1 MDQNLSLEK
10 PELPTSKKT
19 SESLLEYNEMEKE
32 IEKGKAHLSLQTV
45 TVTTDSISI
54 ESTKFS
60 PCERKSDSPKV
71 SLQSDNKA
79 PECTAPQSD
88 ARDSDTA
95 PQMQP
100 CLSSSFTDTTNIAD
114 CINKLWSNTEEVPKR
129 YLVLELPDRTV
140 PQLFET
146 NQYQPDTRISDK
158 ESTTFAIVS
167 MEQPHET
174 ETDVTETMSQQT
186 VSDNLQIQPEVN
198 IQHDDGQNILGI
210 KVQKS
215 LEDEAFKA
223 EEMSIKTRIHTSENI
238 TVSVQNDPQ
247 MHMEHLTVQ
256 CETTPQS
263 NVETTSV
270 ELQVSSAEGNDIKAD
285 QGSSQPIATV
295 FTSEK
300 HVPMSPDDKSVTGDK
315 IQVETKVLSLDYEI
329 PTSHKTAVVVH
340 PEEATV
346 RVQMQQIS
354 IEMQDNVE
362 MSASSRPALLQA
374 SEQERVSA
382 EISLSEQD
390 TIKSEMVIELELLK
404 TTQDSKGEL
413 KDYNLKE
420 EVSRKDVLDLPKSLD
435 EKEILGDSQ
444 VRVLQLDIPTS
455 HEEQEKTFVMTAA
468 VPMADTAQSSMQW
481 EQKETAIQV
490 NPEEA
495 TLIVKM
501 QRISTETPKDV
512 AQSDSTQTVLL
523 QPVETETISAEIS
536 LFKED
541 TVKPQTAIEL
551 EILGTTQKPEELKD
565 YDLKEV
571 SKTDVPDVSHTLDE
585 KLVTGEKNLVEPQVR
600 VLQID
605 IPTSNEEQKQ
615 TFVMTAAE
623 PKIDTAQS
631 SLQCE
636 GVHVPSEEAE
646 VIVKVQPITLD
657 AQKYLDQSNS
667 SQNALLQSEAGAM
680 SAEINISKQDTVKPE
695 KLTEQELLKNTQD
708 RPMITKETGV
718 QKERSELSIHRG
730 NDIPMS
736 LDEKAEKVQ
745 VEPDVVLP
753 ASHEEHERSFVSKA
767 DVPRTDISIQSEHS
781 QVNKDLT
788 SADVQPEQEI
798 SFTIKVQQMKTK
810 MPVDLVAQCLSTQ
823 AALFQPGEA
832 KKTQSAEISLPEQD
846 TAEPQT
852 MIALETLKTARSV
865 EVKDYNMKQDVPT
878 KDVLDS
884 LKNLDEKSVAIKQ
897 IQVEPQVKVLQL
909 DIPISQKEQEKI
921 FVKTSAEP
929 KPDTAHLSIQR
940 ERELGNKD
948 DASAEVTQE
957 TEYIIKVQ
965 QITTDRQGDVTQ
977 SDSGPPAEVEIAS
990 AEINLS
996 MQETVKLE
1004 PVTEQELLKTTKH
1017 RSTVTKGLV
1026 IQGEQPKPNELD
1038 DIPMSLDDKTIT
1050 KEKVQGEPEV
1060 LVSPTSQEEDKRT
1073 FVVVTDVPRADVA
1086 HSSIQSEI
1094 IAVNKDL
1101 TAVEVQPEEAA
1112 RPEDVAQSD
1121 STQPSLLQ
1129 TREPETVSA
1138 EICLSEKHAVKPEL
1152 VTEQELLKTTDS
1164 RTDMSQINIECDS
1177 ELEKKD
1183 VSPADAHPGEATVGM
1198 EVQQISTETQEDVA
1212 LVDSTQP
1219 AVLPPRKIASAEIS
1233 LPEGEA
1239 VQSETVTEQELMKT
1253 TQFSTNVVLD
1263 SPKSV
1268 DKLSVIAE
1276 KIQAEPQVCI
1286 LQLNMSTSDKEH
1298 ERTLVM
1304 TAAASRTDTGQAI
1317 FHGEIEKEQKDK
1329 TAEVH
1334 PEEAAVRMEEQQI
1347 ITERQEDVQ
1356 FDSVQPGLLEN
1367 EAVSSTKIIV
1377 SEPHS
1382 VKSEIVSKQEILKT
1396 TEDRPMV
1403 TKDLVVQAEPSE
1415 ASVTVKEK
1423 QISAERPK
1431 IAAQSDF
1438 TLIALRQSSEAET
1451 TSAQIRLP
1459 EQDIV
1464 KQETLIELKILEI
1477 AQVRPTGIKELGVKE
1492 GTSKLLMHG
1501 MDDVPTSLS
1510 DKSVTVEEVVETQI
1524 DSEVLVLQVE
1534 VPTSRHE
1541 HKQTSFMIGK
1551 SDSAQPALLE
1561 PEVSGELLKT
1571 TEDRPIVTKD
1581 LVVQAEPSEASVTVK
1596 EKQISTERPKIA
1608 AQSDSTQTTL
1618 EQSSEAETTSA
1629 QIRLPEQDI
1638 VKQETLIELKIL
1650 EIAHPKVLTHGV
1662 EDVPTSLD
1670 VKFVKMKKIQMDPEV
1685 LVIPE
1690 VREEHVSR
1698 TDTSRSS
1705 IQCESSKEHRDTS
1718 AAEVLPEEAG
1728 VKTRVVEVQQFRTEM
1743 KEGIAQTDAA
1753 QSVLIHAGETEST
1766 CVEISLSE
1774 RDTVKPETL
1783 NKLKFLNATE
1793 ERPKDVNL
1801 REEFV
1806 TKDVLDAP
1814 KGQHEVSVTVEKL
1827 SMGSSVPTLQPNIP
1841 ATITTSVVIATS
1853 ARTDSDQ
1860 TTTKSEKITQT
1871 QELRSLEAEKEKPAS
1886 EMNKADAPKSFTK
1899 LLSEPVVYPKVQT
1912 DATNRKEEEEKQK
1925 KKIQEKEK
1933 ERSTSVELPFSI
1945 STTTTITTME
1955 ATGTRLKK
1963 LPQEQ
1968 VFSTDTSLQVVQI
1981 SSGDTVLGEEP
1992 HLKGLTPQ
2000 ENKIDANDMETEKTE
2015 LESPGEPSILTV
2027 IQLLKD
2033 MGPSSQLIE
2042 GKPLEDAPE
2051 VLISSTSS
2059 MDSHLSRV
2067 ISKLLNCKNRS
2078 AELSPT
2084 AMAQQVEEA
2093 QECRE
2098 AALAQVALLSQ
2109 LRGAVAE
2116 NRDTLEHLEDQWS
2129 SAAQDAANIIQ
2140 SKEAQLQMVTDY
2152 CQHIQT
2158 AKNAVDKATAELD
2171 ALQTSPQESSSK
2183 EAERLGSLQRSM
2195 EENRTA
2201 LGELLVT
2208 HSKLCPHLTRYERA
2222 IAETEQKNL
2231 QERWR
2236 VLERTVESMLH
2247 HTHVRSHKTSNLLSE
2262 LSDLQEHL
2270 EMIIKDL
2277 EAKFPSVTQWNC
2289 KKARQLMEANAEVK
2303 AAQQKYL
2310 HLQQLSELLL
2320 FSPQWEMETK
2330 EIHQG
2335 LQSVKDKISHT
2346 EELLAAQ
2353 TLNSNSPIME
2363 KIVIVMREGLAWARQ
2378 TESDIEGRKKRVAL
2392 LPEEVHRQLRDLKKL
2407 QSEVMAKQGQLESLA
2422 EEMTELLP
2430 QLDQV
2435 EEVPMVQ
2442 SLLKCLEELS
2452 KSTNEKLSKA
2462 VKEVESGLQTREKLS
2477 EQIADLDSW
2486 VVAHLQREA
2495 SRGPDSELRSPAEL
2509 DRRTRQIQET
2519 LDEAEKQEAVC
2530 EALFIKSKDITSEFS
2545 VTENCQLFDKLTNLQ
2560 EKIRTISSQEKN
2572 NKKELN
2578 ELTQTLDSSKK
2589 KLVTVENSLRQ
2600 MLVDLSRHRFP
2611 ITRESLQALEPFKHM
2626 ILEHKSQ
2633 VDLLQPWIPNE
2644 KTKELNSVIS
2654 ELHSKMC
2661 ALEMKARDQ
2670 ERYLNMRQCVEDL
2683 RESIQEQV
2691 HQTKEDGNDTD
2702 EKYRICQN
2710 LLIQFHLMKG
2720 LCEEARSKLHTISAD
2735 LYPSQLTAEQ
2745 QRLKQNE
2752 ESLST
2757 LEMTLYNNLSIIEWN
2772 LLMDL
2777 DLESERKATKA
2788 FLLKTQ
2794 KEFEKLPM
2802 LEPNDTAIDREYERV
2817 VSLTKTVESRM
2828 RALGVLEQKKGKKKR
2843 SGSQDLMDLKN
2854 AVLGQCESHMENITQ
2869 ARESLRSYTCSV
2881 KQAVQFLRD
2890 IEVSMLPPQGS
2901 AGVCGDRVE
2910 ETQQALAS
2918 LQQQFQIHVEQLQDQ
2933 TALHPYLSPLK
2944 VEQLQESILSQLLV
2958 MMSTLQA
2965 KGHVKLEC
2973 LSRCAEQHRNYIK
2986 CKEEIMQSVKSTANR
3001 LLQLITQKVTCLTD
3015 CTDQEANLRA
3025 LAEEME
3031 ALLRRL
3037 EELQEW
3043 CSEQSCRGSRETPM
3057 TCIWRWVLRLRHCTQ
3072 ELTTRSKQRIREW
3085 SDISDSVEK
3094 ASVLLQGVEA
3104 ELPDSSKVKASTEE
3118 LQDVLQSWEQYQD
3131 RLDCEHRALSALEL
3145 RTARLLGVPA
3155 HLEQA
3160 PPIQLCQQLQAMQGR
3175 YDNVKQRSREGLQA
3189 ARQELEDREK
3199 VREELQGIRVWL
3211 KAAASLLTE
3220 MEQSSSTQELQA
3232 LYSQLCTQKSLLHRI
3247 MENLKMKYSDMY
3259 TLVPVEIDSQ
3269 IQDIT
3274 KSLQQVEEKVGEAIE
3289 RSGPV
3294 HRLGAR
3300 MSDIEAGLRSVQ
3312 KRLEQRSPTVTQA
3325 KITQKRAWDELDA
3338 WHSRL
3343 AALEVDMQDLEKPE
3357 EVLILTERLVE
3368 VQQLHS
3374 QLAKQAEQRT
3384 TLISKIQTWLQE
3396 HQEMVKSSK
3405 SWMSEAQSWLAA
3417 PCTYTTAKCLS
3428 SHVHALQL
3436 VLDDSVQIRNTLQG
3450 FSSVLKEMSQVCDVT
3465 ALQEQLV
3472 EADRQVADV
3481 QDSFTAPLSQLEHAA
3496 AEVEA
3501 IESEV
3506 KRMENDVAEIKNLLS
3521 SPESFPSPREDS
3533 LKAVEQR
3540 IQSMRRT
3547 VAEIQ
3552 KCKPGLCLPEKAE
3565 ETLTVFTVVDQLQTL
3580 LLELEKKVPALF
3592 IQQPPTPTQAKA
3604 QAAQQTTT
3612 ELKTSASEKA
3622 TSEEA
3627 EEEQGQIRIARV
3639 EEDVLRRSGA
3649 TLLTVEQSSPEQRQ
3663 APTPD
3668 ITQEPV
3674 VVASEETEAATGQ
3687 STEQPTEDTKDVE
3700 GTTDTTETSSSEA
3713 LSKPLGAVTTQSL
3726 PESMESDQQVGSQSG
3741 PRLFEGVLHVCLER
3755 LSQLELWLQKSQRSL
3770 QAAGVAGV
3778 ATMQD
3783 SVEQQLLTCQEMF
3796 LEIEQKVASLSA
3808 LSQTA
3813 DQQHQ
3818 QSELGAA
3825 GSQQEAAE
3833 LLTTRL
3839 ELLKNNLV
3847 SFQQMLQ
3854 NRQEEER
3861 MSSNKGPQEQHLV
3874 SQADC
3879 QLESKERR
3887 SNSVQ
3892 EIFSSP
3898 KNKLLRQSS
3907 LQQQKELEH
3916 ELSEQ
3921 RGLTQAIARHGSR
3934 ALLYRQ
3940 ESEDHSQLS
3949 LRSPPAAADEE
3960 EDSAQKKWDHLHS
3973 QLLALEESWLLPPSE
3988 VTDSSVKRSNGTAG
4002 CMIARK
4008 NLKELQTCISH
4019 LRELGHTSAE
4029 LLNQACPAEGTHQTV
4044 DEGLFHVLHGA
4055 SLCLDSM
4062 KSMLCSP
4069 VLVTHEEEPQLRLLH
4084 LQSLSAELATL
4095 GSELVSQGSKV
4106 SNVPG
4111 LKCGQQCIDD
4121 LCRLLPVV
4129 QIALASRE
4137 KQLRILQEDSAEKQ
4151 AAAHI
4156 QESLQQQVEADQHN
4170 LPASLIH
4177 QATQLQG
4184 ELETVVGGVRSH
4196 CEELKSGVE
4205 LQKQY
4210 EQLVRSFEE
4219 LLSLG
4224 SDSFT
4229 QQPDTEL
4236 RSRAQLQKKLSSHM
4250 RFFQFLGDHFE
4261 ILRYLTNRVSDMPLE
4276 NREVTIKGLQDQVA
4290 RLQQDGL
4297 EKGTKMQE
4305 TLEMWSQWEKDS
4317 AWSDS
4322 LMRSI
4327 ETSFP
4332 KIPEG
4337 SEQESEKPL
4346 SYKEL
4351 HRILEENEAR
4361 VSQMLEGGRRLQRAG
4376 FSGVGVSVCKLEA
4389 RWTSLHKRLEHERT
4403 NFDKGRKL
4411 KSRFRHSS
4419 AALSQWM
4426 NEARQRIDRW
4436 SELTVSSNEEM
4447 DVEQRRELYLQSVA
4461 LTKELEAKSEV
4472 KVAVTGSS
4480 SQLLQLREAHSER
4493 DPEDKG
4499 TPLPKTS
4506 DIDMCSIN
4514 TQLRQIELDW
4524 SSLLVDVPVIQQTL
4538 HKRWLEMQTQQGAL
4552 LELQAWLG
4560 AAECQLE
4567 EYCNKINKNSCTN
4580 NDLAQFLKYFKE
4592 SQTEMC
4598 AHQITVDYVNQP
4610 LQSNSTE
4617 KDHRLRYEQN
4627 QYADE
4632 QGRLNHQWL
4641 SLQEKINS
4649 KIQEVEQ
4656 ELRNRV
4662 ECDARLQRIN
4672 SWIAVQNLWMDSAQT
4687 PSSQTE
4693 LQRSISVC
4701 QDLEEKIMQK
4711 SAALQ
4716 ELIDKVC
4723 GRQENR
4729 SCNLICQ
4736 IDKSIE
4742 TCAALTQRNDSVKQR
4757 LTQAQLLW
4765 SNMEEK
4771 LSHMV
4776 LKTVRASQTLKY
4788 YSGPRLSLQ
4797 ALTDLH
4803 EKLQLLQQETEA
4815 SEVEWDKLGQNIL
4828 SLRDTISPAA
4838 AAIISKCL
4846 DRQRDSWTIVTG
4858 ALGQQLQRC
4867 QKVLTVWQVYDK
4879 CAGSL
4884 AERLQA
4890 LQSDATSVLSS
4901 TPGQDNTVKLFTVKI
4916 ENVQS
4921 FLQRTDTLQS
4931 DLEVVL
4937 KASKDLIS
4945 HLEPSAASLV
4955 QSECRLLPRGV
4966 LQLRQQ
4972 LSKNLGHLQE
4982 ELKQVQ
4988 EFENEM
4994 ESLERNLEV
5003 WQQRLEDPALK
5014 VDQSGLMELSGL
5026 SADLD
5031 VLNERSCS
5039 LTLEDAAAHRLQFL
5053 NRRWADAS
5061 ARAEE
5066 ACSELQTE
5074 VLRQQRFEQKCESW
5088 MSFLQRMEDSLA
5100 VDVAGSYDG
5109 LRQQLCTHKHFQ
5121 AELSIGHQILHS
5133 VITDALHLLQKGEVE
5148 GRSDFILKLAQL
5160 REQWQGAVQRADQRR
5175 SLVEGLVKH
5184 WHLYSRSLRKLQRF
5198 LADTQTL
5205 LPSAGLTC
5213 CSLQQLRRSLHD
5225 LQHKEL
5231 LFQRYQSSFINTLE
5245 VGRQL
5250 FSMGD
5255 EETQTQL
5262 QTDLGTLQE
5271 EWDNL
5276 HSLLFKRL
5284 ELTEAI
5290 IKNWERCETGL
5301 TDSMLQLKDMK
5312 TRLNQTMPECDDD
5325 LESAKLYKKN
5335 KISLEDWAESLTEL
5349 SSMKTDLSQYIIA
5362 DDVLLLQEQVE
5373 HLHCQWEELCF
5384 KVSLRKQEIADRL
5397 NAWIIFNEKNKELCE
5412 WLTQMENKVAHNSD
5426 LNIEEMVEK
5435 LKKDCMEEINLFSE
5449 NKTHLKQLGEQLIT
5463 ASNKTKETEI
5473 NDKLKDVNDRW
5484 QHLFDHIEARVRK
5497 LKETLVTVQQLD
5509 KNMSNLRTW
5518 LSRIET
5524 ELAKPVV
5531 YSTCHSDEIQR
5542 KLAEQQDLQRDIE
5555 QHTESV
5561 ASVLTLCDVLLHDAD
5576 ACGSDSEND
5585 SIQQTTLSLDRRWRN
5600 ICAMSMERR
5609 MRIEETWRLWC
5620 KFLDDYSRF
5629 EHWLKTAELTA
5640 ASPDSADVLYTSAK
5654 EELKKF
5660 EAFQRQVHERLTQLE
5675 LVNKQ
5680 YRRLARENRTDA
5692 ASKLKVM
5699 VHEGN
5704 QRWDSLQRRV
5714 AAVLRRLKYFTSQRE
5729 DFEGTREGI
5738 LVWLTEMD
5746 LQLTNVEHFSESDIE
5761 EKMRELNGFQQ
5772 EITLNTNKI
5781 DALIVFGENL
5791 IQKSAPLDAVLI
5803 EDELEELHSYC
5814 QEVFGRVARFHHRLV
5829 NRRPVLE
5836 EEERE
5841 MSDRDTDRD
5850 DSPDLTPSWMAER
5863 RRKEVDIA
5871 VGGVSGGPQ
5880 VMCHLLVP
5888 PIERSGRETPLSV
5901 DSIPLE
5907 WDHTVDVGGS
5917 SSHEDDEDATFFSA
5931 LSDMKVTENSESFF
5945 KVTASAVKAA
5955 SVTSV
5960 TDMPSWHLPGSPE
5973 RKQLPRD
5980 IIQALSSFPTHTTG
5994 TPFNQQGYAKLMSEC
6009 SGSIDSVKRVK
6020 LMLNDEE
6027 ELEDAGLTSSTA
6039 SKHTSTGVIE
6049 RWELL
6054 QAHKNAADIKQ
6065 NLEQWQKLNSDLS
6078 DVTSWLG
6085 RVLPELERLK
6095 RIAPSTSI
6103 RDIEVNIRKF
6113 KEMQKIF
6120 NSYKCLMISIN
6131 LSSRHFLRDDSTEL
6145 HEQQE
6150 ALDSANHSWTQ
6161 ACSGLE
6167 SWERSLHSAV
6177 MQCQEFHE
6185 TLHSLLLWLAQAE
6198 DKLRTVNVNDRSHSA
6213 LLQHRD
6219 TLTALQEELRGR
6231 QRRVSSLQAISS
6243 QLLLEATGEDSVEAK
6258 EKVHVISNKLHLLL
6272 RQVAADL
6279 RTLQGTLEEAGLQAA
6294 PVRQSATKREERQD
6308 SSPQRP
6314 LFYRVLRAAFPLHLL
6329 FFMLLVL
6336 ACLVPLSEENY
6347 SCTLTNNFARSFYPM
6362 LHYTNGPPPT

>member
-1 MDQNLSLEK
+1 
-10 PELPTSKKT
+10 
-19 SESLLEYNEMEKE
+19 
-32 IEKGKAHLSLQTV
+32 
-45 TVTTDSISI
+45 
-54 ESTKFS
+54 
-60 PCERKSDSPKV
+60 
-71 SLQSDNKA
+71 
-79 PECTAPQSD
+79 
-88 ARDSDTA
+88 
-95 PQMQP
+95 
-100 CLSSSFTDTTNIAD
+100 
-114 CINKLWSNTEEVPKR
+114 
-129 YLVLELPDRTV
+129 
-140 PQLFET
+140 
-146 NQYQPDTRISDK
+146 
-158 ESTTFAIVS
+158 
-167 MEQPHET
+167 
-174 ETDVTETMSQQT
+174 
-186 VSDNLQIQPEVN
+186 
-198 IQHDDGQNILGI
+198 
-210 KVQKS
+210 
-215 LEDEAFKA
+215 
-223 EEMSIKTRIHTSENI
+223 
-238 TVSVQNDPQ
+238 
-247 MHMEHLTVQ
+247 
-256 CETTPQS
+256 
-263 NVETTSV
+263 
-270 ELQVSSAEGNDIKAD
+270 
-285 QGSSQPIATV
+285 
-295 FTSEK
+295 
-300 HVPMSPDDKSVTGDK
+300 
-315 IQVETKVLSLDYEI
+315 
-329 PTSHKTAVVVH
+329 
-340 PEEATV
+340 
-346 RVQMQQIS
+346 
-354 IEMQDNVE
+354 
-362 MSASSRPALLQA
+362 
-374 SEQERVSA
+374 
-382 EISLSEQD
+382 
-390 TIKSEMVIELELLK
+390 
-404 TTQDSKGEL
+404 
-413 KDYNLKE
+413 
-420 EVSRKDVLDLPKSLD
+420 
-435 EKEILGDSQ
+435 
-444 VRVLQLDIPTS
+444 
-455 HEEQEKTFVMTAA
+455 
-468 VPMADTAQSSMQW
+468 
-481 EQKETAIQV
+481 
-490 NPEEA
+490 
-495 TLIVKM
+495 
-501 QRISTETPKDV
+501 
-512 AQSDSTQTVLL
+512 
-523 QPVETETISAEIS
+523 
-536 LFKED
+536 
-541 TVKPQTAIEL
+541 
-551 EILGTTQKPEELKD
+551 
-565 YDLKEV
+565 
-571 SKTDVPDVSHTLDE
+571 
-585 KLVTGEKNLVEPQVR
+585 
-600 VLQID
+600 
-605 IPTSNEEQKQ
+605 
-615 TFVMTAAE
+615 
-623 PKIDTAQS
+623 
-631 SLQCE
+631 
-636 GVHVPSEEAE
+636 
-646 VIVKVQPITLD
+646 
-657 AQKYLDQSNS
+657 
-667 SQNALLQSEAGAM
+667 
-680 SAEINISKQDTVKPE
+680 
-695 KLTEQELLKNTQD
+695 
-708 RPMITKETGV
+708 
-718 QKERSELSIHRG
+718 
-730 NDIPMS
+730 
-736 LDEKAEKVQ
+736 
-745 VEPDVVLP
+745 
-753 ASHEEHERSFVSKA
+753 
-767 DVPRTDISIQSEHS
+767 
-781 QVNKDLT
+781 
-788 SADVQPEQEI
+788 
-798 SFTIKVQQMKTK
+798 
-810 MPVDLVAQCLSTQ
+810 
-823 AALFQPGEA
+823 
-832 KKTQSAEISLPEQD
+832 
-846 TAEPQT
+846 
-852 MIALETLKTARSV
+852 
-865 EVKDYNMKQDVPT
+865 
-878 KDVLDS
+878 
-884 LKNLDEKSVAIKQ
+884 
-897 IQVEPQVKVLQL
+897 
-909 DIPISQKEQEKI
+909 
-921 FVKTSAEP
+921 
-929 KPDTAHLSIQR
+929 
-940 ERELGNKD
+940 
-948 DASAEVTQE
+948 
-957 TEYIIKVQ
+957 
-965 QITTDRQGDVTQ
+965 
-977 SDSGPPAEVEIAS
+977 
-990 AEINLS
+990 
-996 MQETVKLE
+996 
-1004 PVTEQELLKTTKH
+1004 
-1017 RSTVTKGLV
+1017 
-1026 IQGEQPKPNELD
+1026 
-1038 DIPMSLDDKTIT
+1038 
-1050 KEKVQGEPEV
+1050 
-1060 LVSPTSQEEDKRT
+1060 
-1073 FVVVTDVPRADVA
+1073 
-1086 HSSIQSEI
+1086 
-1094 IAVNKDL
+1094 
-1101 TAVEVQPEEAA
+1101 
-1112 RPEDVAQSD
+1112 
-1121 STQPSLLQ
+1121 
-1129 TREPETVSA
+1129 
-1138 EICLSEKHAVKPEL
+1138 
-1152 VTEQELLKTTDS
+1152 
-1164 RTDMSQINIECDS
+1164 
-1177 ELEKKD
+1177 
-1183 VSPADAHPGEATVGM
+1183 
-1198 EVQQISTETQEDVA
+1198 
-1212 LVDSTQP
+1212 
-1219 AVLPPRKIASAEIS
+1219 
-1233 LPEGEA
+1233 
-1239 VQSETVTEQELMKT
+1239 
-1253 TQFSTNVVLD
+1253 
-1263 SPKSV
+1263 
-1268 DKLSVIAE
+1268 
-1276 KIQAEPQVCI
+1276 
-1286 LQLNMSTSDKEH
+1286 
-1298 ERTLVM
+1298 
-1304 TAAASRTDTGQAI
+1304 
-1317 FHGEIEKEQKDK
+1317 
-1329 TAEVH
+1329 
-1334 PEEAAVRMEEQQI
+1334 
-1347 ITERQEDVQ
+1347 
-1356 FDSVQPGLLEN
+1356 
-1367 EAVSSTKIIV
+1367 
-1377 SEPHS
+1377 
-1382 VKSEIVSKQEILKT
+1382 
-1396 TEDRPMV
+1396 
-1403 TKDLVVQAEPSE
+1403 
-1415 ASVTVKEK
+1415 
-1423 QISAERPK
+1423 
-1431 IAAQSDF
+1431 
-1438 TLIALRQSSEAET
+1438 
-1451 TSAQIRLP
+1451 
-1459 EQDIV
+1459 
-1464 KQETLIELKILEI
+1464 
-1477 AQVRPTGIKELGVKE
+1477 
-1492 GTSKLLMHG
+1492 
-1501 MDDVPTSLS
+1501 
-1510 DKSVTVEEVVETQI
+1510 
-1524 DSEVLVLQVE
+1524 
-1534 VPTSRHE
+1534 
-1541 HKQTSFMIGK
+1541 
-1551 SDSAQPALLE
+1551 
-1561 PEVSGELLKT
+1561 
-1571 TEDRPIVTKD
+1571 
-1581 LVVQAEPSEASVTVK
+1581 
-1596 EKQISTERPKIA
+1596 
-1608 AQSDSTQTTL
+1608 
-1618 EQSSEAETTSA
+1618 
-1629 QIRLPEQDI
+1629 
-1638 VKQETLIELKIL
+1638 
-1650 EIAHPKVLTHGV
+1650 
-1662 EDVPTSLD
+1662 
-1670 VKFVKMKKIQMDPEV
+1670 
-1685 LVIPE
+1685 
-1690 VREEHVSR
+1690 
-1698 TDTSRSS
+1698 
-1705 IQCESSKEHRDTS
+1705 
-1718 AAEVLPEEAG
+1718 
-1728 VKTRVVEVQQFRTEM
+1728 
-1743 KEGIAQTDAA
+1743 
-1753 QSVLIHAGETEST
+1753 
-1766 CVEISLSE
+1766 
-1774 RDTVKPETL
+1774 
-1783 NKLKFLNATE
+1783 
-1793 ERPKDVNL
+1793 
-1801 REEFV
+1801 
-1806 TKDVLDAP
+1806 
-1814 KGQHEVSVTVEKL
+1814 
-1827 SMGSSVPTLQPNIP
+1827 
-1841 ATITTSVVIATS
+1841 
-1853 ARTDSDQ
+1853 
-1860 TTTKSEKITQT
+1860 
-1871 QELRSLEAEKEKPAS
+1871 
-1886 EMNKADAPKSFTK
+1886 
-1899 LLSEPVVYPKVQT
+1899 
-1912 DATNRKEEEEKQK
+1912 
-1925 KKIQEKEK
+1925 
-1933 ERSTSVELPFSI
+1933 
-1945 STTTTITTME
+1945 
-1955 ATGTRLKK
+1955 
-1963 LPQEQ
+1963 
-1968 VFSTDTSLQVVQI
+1968 
-1981 SSGDTVLGEEP
+1981 
-1992 HLKGLTPQ
+1992 
-2000 ENKIDANDMETEKTE
+2000 
-2015 LESPGEPSILTV
+2015 
-2027 IQLLKD
+2027 
-2033 MGPSSQLIE
+2033 
-2042 GKPLEDAPE
+2042 
-2051 VLISSTSS
+2051 
-2059 MDSHLSRV
+2059 
-2067 ISKLLNCKNRS
+2067 
-2078 AELSPT
+2078 
-2084 AMAQQVEEA
+2084 
-2093 QECRE
+2093 
-2098 AALAQVALLSQ
+2098 
-2109 LRGAVAE
+2109 
-2116 NRDTLEHLEDQWS
+2116 
-2129 SAAQDAANIIQ
+2129 
-2140 SKEAQLQMVTDY
+2140 
-2152 CQHIQT
+2152 
-2158 AKNAVDKATAELD
+2158 
-2171 ALQTSPQESSSK
+2171 
-2183 EAERLGSLQRSM
+2183 
-2195 EENRTA
+2195 
-2201 LGELLVT
+2201 
-2208 HSKLCPHLTRYERA
+2208 
-2222 IAETEQKNL
+2222 
-2231 QERWR
+2231 
-2236 VLERTVESMLH
+2236 
-2247 HTHVRSHKTSNLLSE
+2247 
-2262 LSDLQEHL
+2262 
-2270 EMIIKDL
+2270 
-2277 EAKFPSVTQWNC
+2277 
-2289 KKARQLMEANAEVK
+2289 
-2303 AAQQKYL
+2303 
-2310 HLQQLSELLL
+2310 
-2320 FSPQWEMETK
+2320 
-2330 EIHQG
+2330 
-2335 LQSVKDKISHT
+2335 
-2346 EELLAAQ
+2346 
-2353 TLNSNSPIME
+2353 
-2363 KIVIVMREGLAWARQ
+2363 
-2378 TESDIEGRKKRVAL
+2378 
-2392 LPEEVHRQLRDLKKL
+2392 
-2407 QSEVMAKQGQLESLA
+2407 
-2422 EEMTELLP
+2422 
-2430 QLDQV
+2430 
-2435 EEVPMVQ
+2435 
-2442 SLLKCLEELS
+2442 
-2452 KSTNEKLSKA
+2452 
-2462 VKEVESGLQTREKLS
+2462 
-2477 EQIADLDSW
+2477 
-2486 VVAHLQREA
+2486 
-2495 SRGPDSELRSPAEL
+2495 
-2509 DRRTRQIQET
+2509 
-2519 LDEAEKQEAVC
+2519 
-2530 EALFIKSKDITSEFS
+2530 
-2545 VTENCQLFDKLTNLQ
+2545 
-2560 EKIRTISSQEKN
+2560 
-2572 NKKELN
+2572 
-2578 ELTQTLDSSKK
+2578 
-2589 KLVTVENSLRQ
+2589 
-2600 MLVDLSRHRFP
+2600 
-2611 ITRESLQALEPFKHM
+2611 
-2626 ILEHKSQ
+2626 
-2633 VDLLQPWIPNE
+2633 
-2644 KTKELNSVIS
+2644 
-2654 ELHSKMC
+2654 
-2661 ALEMKARDQ
+2661 
-2670 ERYLNMRQCVEDL
+2670 
-2683 RESIQEQV
+2683 
-2691 HQTKEDGNDTD
+2691 
-2702 EKYRICQN
+2702 
-2710 LLIQFHLMKG
+2710 
-2720 LCEEARSKLHTISAD
+2720 
-2735 LYPSQLTAEQ
+2735 
-2745 QRLKQNE
+2745 
-2752 ESLST
+2752 
-2757 LEMTLYNNLSIIEWN
+2757 
-2772 LLMDL
+2772 
-2777 DLESERKATKA
+2777 
-2788 FLLKTQ
+2788 
-2794 KEFEKLPM
+2794 
-2802 LEPNDTAIDREYERV
+2802 
-2817 VSLTKTVESRM
+2817 
-2828 RALGVLEQKKGKKKR
+2828 
-2843 SGSQDLMDLKN
+2843 
-2854 AVLGQCESHMENITQ
+2854 
-2869 ARESLRSYTCSV
+2869 
-2881 KQAVQFLRD
+2881 
-2890 IEVSMLPPQGS
+2890 
-2901 AGVCGDRVE
+2901 
-2910 ETQQALAS
+2910 
-2918 LQQQFQIHVEQLQDQ
+2918 
-2933 TALHPYLSPLK
+2933 
-2944 VEQLQESILSQLLV
+2944 
-2958 MMSTLQA
+2958 
-2965 KGHVKLEC
+2965 
-2973 LSRCAEQHRNYIK
+2973 
-2986 CKEEIMQSVKSTANR
+2986 
-3001 LLQLITQKVTCLTD
+3001 
-3015 CTDQEANLRA
+3015 
-3025 LAEEME
+3025 
-3031 ALLRRL
+3031 
-3037 EELQEW
+3037 
-3043 CSEQSCRGSRETPM
+3043 
-3057 TCIWRWVLRLRHCTQ
+3057 
-3072 ELTTRSKQRIREW
+3072 
-3085 SDISDSVEK
+3085 
-3094 ASVLLQGVEA
+3094 
-3104 ELPDSSKVKASTEE
+3104 
-3118 LQDVLQSWEQYQD
+3118 
-3131 RLDCEHRALSALEL
+3131 
-3145 RTARLLGVPA
+3145 
-3155 HLEQA
+3155 
-3160 PPIQLCQQLQAMQGR
+3160 
-3175 YDNVKQRSREGLQA
+3175 
-3189 ARQELEDREK
+3189 
-3199 VREELQGIRVWL
+3199 
-3211 KAAASLLTE
+3211 
-3220 MEQSSSTQELQA
+3220 
-3232 LYSQLCTQKSLLHRI
+3232 
-3247 MENLKMKYSDMY
+3247 
-3259 TLVPVEIDSQ
+3259 
-3269 IQDIT
+3269 
-3274 KSLQQVEEKVGEAIE
+3274 
-3289 RSGPV
+3289 
-3294 HRLGAR
+3294 
-3300 MSDIEAGLRSVQ
+3300 
-3312 KRLEQRSPTVTQA
+3312 
-3325 KITQKRAWDELDA
+3325 
-3338 WHSRL
+3338 
-3343 AALEVDMQDLEKPE
+3343 
-3357 EVLILTERLVE
+3357 
-3368 VQQLHS
+3368 
-3374 QLAKQAEQRT
+3374 
-3384 TLISKIQTWLQE
+3384 
-3396 HQEMVKSSK
+3396 
-3405 SWMSEAQSWLAA
+3405 
-3417 PCTYTTAKCLS
+3417 
-3428 SHVHALQL
+3428 
-3436 VLDDSVQIRNTLQG
+3436 
-3450 FSSVLKEMSQVCDVT
+3450 
-3465 ALQEQLV
+3465 
-3472 EADRQVADV
+3472 
-3481 QDSFTAPLSQLEHAA
+3481 
-3496 AEVEA
+3496 
-3501 IESEV
+3501 
-3506 KRMENDVAEIKNLLS
+3506 
-3521 SPESFPSPREDS
+3521 
-3533 LKAVEQR
+3533 
-3540 IQSMRRT
+3540 
-3547 VAEIQ
+3547 
-3552 KCKPGLCLPEKAE
+3552 
-3565 ETLTVFTVVDQLQTL
+3565 
-3580 LLELEKKVPALF
+3580 
-3592 IQQPPTPTQAKA
+3592 
-3604 QAAQQTTT
+3604 
-3612 ELKTSASEKA
+3612 
-3622 TSEEA
+3622 
-3627 EEEQGQIRIARV
+3627 
-3639 EEDVLRRSGA
+3639 
-3649 TLLTVEQSSPEQRQ
+3649 
-3663 APTPD
+3663 
-3668 ITQEPV
+3668 
-3674 VVASEETEAATGQ
+3674 
-3687 STEQPTEDTKDVE
+3687 
-3700 GTTDTTETSSSEA
+3700 
-3713 LSKPLGAVTTQSL
+3713 
-3726 PESMESDQQVGSQSG
+3726 
-3741 PRLFEGVLHVCLER
+3741 
-3755 LSQLELWLQKSQRSL
+3755 
-3770 QAAGVAGV
+3770 
-3778 ATMQD
+3778 MQD

-3839 ELLKNNLV
+3839 ELLKNNLM

-3879 QLESKERR
+3879 QLESKVRR

-3907 LQQQKELEH
+3907 LQQQKELEL

-4224 SDSFT
+4224 SDSFP

-4261 ILRYLTNRVSDMPLE
+4261 ILQYLTNRVSDMPLE

-4389 RWTSLHKRLEHERT
+4389 RWRSLHKRLEHERT

-4436 SELTVSSNEEM
+4436 SELTVSSSEEM

-4538 HKRWLEMQTQQGAL
+4538 HKRWLEVQTQQGAL

-4610 LQSNSTE
+4610 LQSNSNE

-4662 ECDARLQRIN
+4662 EWDARLQRIN

-4729 SCNLICQ
+4729 SCNFICQ

-4742 TCAALTQRNDSVKQR
+4742 TCTALTQRNDSVKQR

-4828 SLRDTISPAA
+4828 SLRDNISPAA

-4916 ENVQS
+4916 ENVQI

-4972 LSKNLGHLQE
+4972 LSRNLGHLQE

-5014 VDQSGLMELSGL
+5014 ADQSGLMELSGL

-5109 LRQQLCTHKHFQ
+5109 LRQQLCTHKRFQ

-5955 SVTSV
+5955 SVKSV

-5994 TPFNQQGYAKLMSEC
+5994 TSFHQQGYAKLMSEC

-6065 NLEQWQKLNSDLS
+6065 DLEQWQKLNSDLS

-6103 RDIEVNIRKF
+6103 RDIEVNIRKL

-6131 LSSRHFLRDDSTEL
+6131 LSSRHFLRGDSTEL

-6279 RTLQGTLEEAGLQAA
+6279 RTLQGTLETCSTSSEVESIGLGKLSSPLLQQEEAGLQAA